1 MGAGLIQLS
10 AIGPQDF
17 HLTANPQITFFKTV
31 FKRHTN
37 FSKEVKRIFFT
48 GESLPGLGSKDL
60 KAIIRN
66 EGDLLGKVFLEIQ
79 LNYTKSGGD
88 TPYSVSN
95 FSNALLEKVVCK
107 IGSDTIDTQYGRFYQ
122 ILDELEGNTPYFTQN
137 ISDSTYGGLYTNID
151 RTDATSQS
159 YETISPVNKMRGN
172 YTIPFSGGTH
182 NGQTVSAGTY
192 TKRFYIPLRFW
203 FNNNEGMYLPL
214 VSLFK
219 HRVELFF
226 DFANSDSVIGES
238 NGITSLSI
246 TPTLY
251 GEFIFL
257 DKNEKTRF
265 AQSNHEYIIEQHQ
278 LNNSFREV
286 VTTSNNSS
294 TELSQMNIELN
305 FSHPVKYMAWVIV
318 NEGTPGSN
326 KGAGPCYFTSLTESS
341 LYGNDGKSGKV
352 EIQLEG
358 VTREIEMPMTYYTR
372 VVPYNSFKAVPL
384 LDRIGVYSFAL
395 NPLDNE
401 PSGTCNFS
409 KLYDKN
415 IKINFANNDYNLISG
430 KDLYIYA
437 VNYNILTI
445 TNGMAQVRYT

>member
-1 MGAGLIQLS
+1 MGAGLIQIS

-31 FKRHTN
+31 YKRHTN
-37 FSKEVKRIFFT
+37 FSKEVKRIFFM
-48 GESLPGLGSKDL
+48 GESSPGFGSKDL
-60 KAIIRN
+60 RAIVRN
-66 EGDLLGKVFLEIQ
+66 EGDLLGKVFLEIEVTATCSSET
-79 LNYTKSGGD
+79 YT
-88 TPYSVSN
+88 VSN
-95 FSNALLEKVVCK
+95 FSNSLLEKVVCK

-122 ILDELEGNTPYFTQN
+122 ILDELEGNCHQNTQN
-137 ISDSTYGGLYTNID
+137 ISDSTYGGLYSNIN
-151 RTDATSQS
+151 RQDADSQS
-159 YETISPVNKMRGN
+159 FENITPVNKMRGN
-172 YTIPFSGGTH
+172 YALTFGGAH
-182 NGQTVSAGTY
+182 NGQTVSTGTY

-203 FNNNEGMYLPL
+203 FNNSEGMFLPL

-219 HRVELFF
+219 HQVDLFF
-226 DFANSDSVIGES
+226 DFASSDKVIGDS
-238 NGITSLSI
+238 TNISSI
-246 TPTLY
+246 SMTPKLY
-251 GEFIFL
+251 GEFYFL

-278 LNNSFREV
+278 LNNQSKET
-286 VTTSNNSS
+286 VTTSNDSS
-294 TELSQMNIELN
+294 TELSQMNLELN
-305 FSHPVKYMAWVIV
+305 FSHPVKYIAWVI
-318 NEGTPGSN
+318 NNQGTQGSN
-326 KGAGPCYFTSLTESS
+326 KGVGPCYFTSLTESS
-341 LYGNDGKSGKV
+341 LYGTDGKSGKV

-372 VVPYNSFKAVPL
+372 VIPYNSFKAIPL

-395 NPLDNE
+395 NPLDGE

-415 IKINFANNDYNLISG
+415 LKIKFANNNQSLISG